1 MQINHTSPNRL
12 VSALGLDIL
21 SGVKHLS
28 AKACGFFGVAL
39 LAVTSP
45 LGCGGCAHPAAHAQ
59 QAAPATSATSATSAS
74 AVSAE
79 RPSLDEVAGEL
90 ICDNPHCS
98 KESLRECT
106 SCENAVRHRDEIA
119 RQLGAGKS
127 KAEIVNWFGDTY
139 GEHLL
144 GNPRSQWAAAV
155 PLGAIALGLLPLGL
169 LLRSRRPRTPASTSG
184 PASTSHARSPK
195 VPAQEAEDPRVA
207 AALRDFDY

>member
-1 MQINHTSPNRL
+1 MQFNPTSSNRL
-12 VSALGLDIL
+12 ASALGLDIL

-59 QAAPATSATSATSAS
+59 QAAPATAVSS
-74 AVSAE
+74 VSAE

-119 RQLGAGKS
+119 RQLEAGKS
-127 KAEIVNWFGDTY
+127 KVQIVNWFGDTY

-155 PLGAIALGLLPLGL
+155 PLGAVALGLLPLAL
-169 LLRSRRPRTPASTSG
+169 ILRSRRPRTPASTSR
-184 PASTSHARSPK
+184 ARKAP
-195 VPAQEAEDPRVA
+195 VQDAEDPRVA

>member
-12 VSALGLDIL
+12 ASALGLDIL

-59 QAAPATSATSATSAS
+59 QAAPAA

-90 ICDNPHCS
+90 ICDHPQCS

-106 SCENAVRHRDEIA
+106 TCENAVRHRNEIA
-119 RQLGAGKS
+119 AQLERGRT

-169 LLRSRRPRTPASTSG
+169 LLRSRRPKRTGTSASTSRR
-184 PASTSHARSPK
+184 AARARPE
-195 VPAQEAEDPRVA
+195 EAKAEEERVA

>member
-1 MQINHTSPNRL
+1 MQINPTSPNRL
-12 VSALGLDIL
+12 TSALDIV
-21 SGVKHLS
+21 SGVRHLR

-39 LAVTSP
+39 FAVTSP
-45 LGCGGCAHPAAHAQ
+45 LGCGGCAHPAARAQ
-59 QAAPATSATSATSAS
+59 QAAPATS
-74 AVSAE
+74 VSAE

-90 ICDNPHCS
+90 ICDHPQCS

-106 SCENAVRHRDEIA
+106 TCENAVRHRDEIA
-119 RQLGAGKS
+119 RQLEAGKS

-155 PLGAIALGLLPLGL
+155 PLGAVALGLLPLAL
-169 LLRSRRPRTPASTSG
+169 ILRSRRPKATSTPASTSG
-184 PASTSHARSPK
+184 ARRARPEE
-195 VPAQEAEDPRVA
+195 PQAEDARVA